1 MGEIDDSV
9 KNDNDL
15 DPIEPMSSRQF
26 DAEDVNMG
34 GEGIPTPII
43 NVPMTPA
50 AGDQYT
56 RLDDENYEKSSQHFH
71 NTHEDLRDKM
81 PSRTEK
87 LTPANS

>member
-43 NVPMTPA
+43 NVQMTPA
-50 AGDQYT
+50 AGD
-56 RLDDENYEKSSQHFH
+56 
-71 NTHEDLRDKM
+71 
-81 PSRTEK
+81 
-87 LTPANS
+87 